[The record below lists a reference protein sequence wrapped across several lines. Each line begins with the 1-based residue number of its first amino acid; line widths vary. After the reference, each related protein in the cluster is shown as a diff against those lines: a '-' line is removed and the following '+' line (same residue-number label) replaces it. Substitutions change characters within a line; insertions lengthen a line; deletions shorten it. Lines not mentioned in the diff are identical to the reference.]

1 MINLGIFPSGKIK
14 QLMIK
19 TNLFHTTQINKRN
32 NQLILILM
40 CLKDYINILPILKNK
55 PYYEG
60 GIMHSDALTAL

>member
-19 TNLFHTTQINKRN
+19 TNLFHTTQINKRSY
-32 NQLILILM
+32 QLILILM

-55 PYYEG
+55 SY
-60 GIMHSDALTAL
+60 LF

>member
-1 MINLGIFPSGKIK
+1 
-14 QLMIK
+14 MIK